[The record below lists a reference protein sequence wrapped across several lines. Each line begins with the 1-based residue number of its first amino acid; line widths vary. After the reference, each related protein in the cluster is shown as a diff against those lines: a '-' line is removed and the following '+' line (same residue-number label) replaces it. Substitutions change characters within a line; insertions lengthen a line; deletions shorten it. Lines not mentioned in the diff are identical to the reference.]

1 MVSNAISHSKRYIT
15 FASYICLLRV
25 AIAQNDK
32 TALSRFLSD
41 RVVAIS
47 DDCRSTQVGI
57 ALRENFDPGHV
68 SI

>member
-1 MVSNAISHSKRYIT
+1 
-15 FASYICLLRV
+15 LLRV